1 MRNPLSSILTPSEQK
16 ALLFLLV
23 CFFAGCLLN
32 KLGFPAVSPLGAN
45 KEHTDLLS
53 FEDSLQ
59 TDVVPIIDIRT
70 ASLEELILLPGIG
83 EKRAA
88 AIIEHRNRTP
98 FQNVNEIMLIKGIGV
113 KTYEKMRPMLLV
125 FGSDTPIDKNAKDSS
140 GSSKSDKDAKSGKE
154 SIKKAD
160 LTTMVN
166 LNSATLEQLCTL
178 VGIGP
183 AKAQA
188 ILDYR
193 AENGSFSAIEDI
205 MKVKGIGP
213 ATFAKNKDRLE
224 I

>member
-16 ALLFLLV
+16 ALLFLLI
-23 CFFAGCLLN
+23 CFFAGSLLN
-32 KLGFPAVSPLGAN
+32 RLGFSAIAPLSAN
-45 KEHTDLLS
+45 KDSQLTDLQS

-70 ASLEELILLPGIG
+70 ATLEELILLPGIG
-83 EKRAA
+83 EKRAQD
-88 AIIEHRNRTP
+88 IIEHRSRSP
-98 FQNVNEIMLIKGIGV
+98 FQNVNEIMLIKGIGL

-125 FGSDTPIDKNAKDSS
+125 FGNDEPIDKSS
-140 GSSKSDKDAKSGKE
+140 TSSKTTTEAGSSKTST
-154 SIKKAD
+154 KKAD
-160 LTTMVN
+160 LTGKVN
-166 LNSATLEQLCTL
+166 LNTATLEQLCTL

-188 ILDYR
+188 IIDYR
-193 AENGSFSAIEDI
+193 TEHGAFTAIEDI
-205 MKVKGIGP
+205 TKVKGIGP

>member
-23 CFFAGCLLN
+23 CFFAGSLLN
-32 KLGFPAVSPLGAN
+32 VLGFSAIAPLSAN
-45 KEHTDLLS
+45 KDSQLTDLQS

-70 ASLEELILLPGIG
+70 ATLEELTLLPGIG
-83 EKRAA
+83 EKRAQD
-88 AIIEHRNRTP
+88 IIEHRSQRP
-98 FQNVNEIMLIKGIGV
+98 FQNVNEIMLIKGIGI

-125 FGSDTPIDKNAKDSS
+125 FGSDEPLDKSSTGTKTSSEATDSKQS
-140 GSSKSDKDAKSGKE
+140 T
-154 SIKKAD
+154 KKTD
-160 LTTMVN
+160 LTSKVN
-166 LNSATLEQLCTL
+166 LNTATLEQLCTL

-188 ILDYR
+188 IIDYR
-193 AENGSFSAIEDI
+193 TEHGAFIAIEDI
-205 MKVKGIGP
+205 TKVKGIGP
-213 ATFAKNKDRLE
+213 ATFNKNKDRLQ

>member
-45 KEHTDLLS
+45 KEHTDLQS

-83 EKRAA
+83 EKRAQD
-88 AIIEHRNRTP
+88 IIEHRSHSP
-98 FQNVNEIMLIKGIGV
+98 FQNVNEIMLIKGIGL

-125 FGSDTPIDKNAKDSS
+125 FGNDEPIDKSS
-140 GSSKSDKDAKSGKE
+140 TSSKTTTEAGSSKTST
-154 SIKKAD
+154 KKAD
-160 LTTMVN
+160 LTGKVN
-166 LNSATLEQLCTL
+166 LNTATLEQLCTL

-188 ILDYR
+188 IIDYR
-193 AENGSFSAIEDI
+193 TEHGAFTAIEDI
-205 MKVKGIGP
+205 TKVKGIGP

>member
-45 KEHTDLLS
+45 KEHTDLQS

-140 GSSKSDKDAKSGKE
+140 GSSKATRMP
-154 SIKKAD
+154 KAARKA
-160 LTTMVN
+160 
-166 LNSATLEQLCTL
+166 SRRQTL
-178 VGIGP
+178 P
-183 AKAQA
+183 
-188 ILDYR
+188 
-193 AENGSFSAIEDI
+193 
-205 MKVKGIGP
+205 P
-213 ATFAKNKDRLE
+213 W
-224 I
+224 

>member
-45 KEHTDLLS
+45 KEHTDLQS

-88 AIIEHRNRTP
+88 AIIEHRNLTP

-140 GSSKSDKDAKSGKE
+140 GSSKSDKE